1 MVSLIKVGNV
11 HSPFTFMVISLQYYQ
26 LLSDYRP
33 PPLGYTQGTG
43 NSQVPQSK
51 YAEQLT
57 IKGLGKVIRPTYT
70 EASSTLEDWLGSA
83 WLKQNT
89 MPDPS
94 HRVSFER
101 FSIFFFFYKM
111 GGYSCLFCP
120 EETCFQNSNS
130 LNISPLF
137 PLMVH

>member
-1 MVSLIKVGNV
+1 QLYKPAHKCRVGKV
-11 HSPFTFMVISLQYYQ
+11 HSPFTFMVMSLQYYQ
-26 LLSDYRP
+26 RLSDYRP
-33 PPLGYTQGTG
+33 PSLGYTQGTG
-43 NSQVPQSK
+43 RSQVPQSK

-57 IKGLGKVIRPTYT
+57 IIK
-70 EASSTLEDWLGSA
+70 EDWLGSA

-94 HRVSFER
+94 HLVSFER
-101 FSIFFFFYKM
+101 FSFFFFFFFYKM

-130 LNISPLF
+130 LNFSPLF